1 MTEEKLQKALVAL
14 ECDAQI
20 NRILLC
26 ELVAQSPNPEA
37 LLQRFQ
43 GAIDSMTVNA
53 PQDVDPEQIVELRA
67 RAEQTA
73 LLVRRTQP
81 YANATR

>member
-1 MTEEKLQKALVAL
+1 MNEEKLQKALVAL

-26 ELVAQSPNPEA
+26 ELIAQSPNPEA

-43 GAIDSMTVNA
+43 AQIDSMTVHA
-53 PQDVDPEQIVELRA
+53 PQGVDLELLVELRA
-67 RAEQTA
+67 RAEQTV
-73 LLVRRTQP
+73 LLARRAPP
-81 YANATR
+81 YASAAR